1 MQQIGSMNE
10 VHSSLDNT
18 RGRKSSFL
26 QVDKFLVAS
35 FPYTKN
41 NFSMIL
47 SAQLVSSR
55 HPLLFKRKLVLLG
68 KWGSFPSRSWQMNRQ
83 DTAIVQTMINLL
95 SLFFPWITLPAQ
107 LWKKEAWDII
117 STQEGSGWVS
127 EELTLSN
134 PEADAILHDSRDNWP
149 IFLVLVNF
157 KEQDGRRSTVQSQNI
172 SFPVDFGFF
181 FHVEDQVPNTFWC
194 LCLQTELVAKF
205 KVLATNIFSF
215 TILTRTVR

>member
-10 VHSSLDNT
+10 VHNSLDNT

-26 QVDKFLVAS
+26 QGDKFLVAS

-47 SAQLVSSR
+47 SAELVSSR
-55 HPLLFKRKLVLLG
+55 HPLLPKRKLVLLG
-68 KWGSFPSRSWQMNRQ
+68 KWDSFPSRSWQINCQ
-83 DTAIVQTMINLL
+83 DTAIVQTMIKLL
-95 SLFFPWITLPAQ
+95 SLFFPWITLAAQ

-134 PEADAILHDSRDNWP
+134 PEADAILHDS
-149 IFLVLVNF
+149 
-157 KEQDGRRSTVQSQNI
+157 K
-172 SFPVDFGFF
+172 
-181 FHVEDQVPNTFWC
+181 
-194 LCLQTELVAKF
+194 K
-205 KVLATNIFSF
+205 
-215 TILTRTVR
+215 